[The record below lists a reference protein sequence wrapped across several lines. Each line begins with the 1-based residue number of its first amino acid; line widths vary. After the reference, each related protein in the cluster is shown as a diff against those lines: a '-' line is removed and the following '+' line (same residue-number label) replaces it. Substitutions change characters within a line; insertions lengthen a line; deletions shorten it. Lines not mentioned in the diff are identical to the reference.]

1 MNTGLFVQLLFAVF
15 SLGVLIIL
23 IVALSKT
30 KKKTRVLNSVE
41 ILADELDRH
50 KKENLRLR
58 EELRRIA
65 SVDNLFFAS
74 MIRLTSRLDP
84 EDIAKEIKD
93 LLINCL
99 DPNGTAVFL
108 ADQRNKRLTVVAHH
122 GLNDNW
128 LPKLVYEL
136 DNKNRMGKVGVSF
149 NEKHTITRHE
159 FAILGLTEPFPV
171 FEPDI
176 CYPIFFQ
183 KKRFGVIAIIR
194 KKDMDEREKNLLG
207 VVASIAGV
215 ALNNTR
221 SFADI
226 TSTAHTDPLTK
237 IYNIGYFKELM
248 ISELERSKRFQ
259 HHLSV
264 SIIDLDKFKDYND
277 TYGHQAGDH
286 LLIQLARIFEK
297 HFSKTDTVARYG
309 GDEFIVMCPEIK
321 KQEAARI
328 IKNLLR
334 DLEMYDFTRG
344 TKEVKVTFSAGV
356 SSYPDDAT
364 STVELIR
371 LADAALYE
379 AKGAGRNTVKV
390 YRPKIEKI

>member
-1 MNTGLFVQLLFAVF
+1 MNTGLFVQLIFAVF
-15 SLGVLIIL
+15 FLGVLIIL
-23 IVALSKT
+23 IVALSRT

-50 KKENLRLR
+50 KKENLHLR
-58 EELRRIA
+58 EELKRIA

-74 MIRLTSRLDP
+74 MIRLTSNLKP
-84 EDIAKEIKD
+84 EKIAKEIKD

-108 ADQRNKRLTVVAHH
+108 ADQRNKRLTVVAHQ

-149 NEKHTITRHE
+149 NEKHTISRHE

-183 KKRFGVIAIIR
+183 KRRFGVIAIIR
-194 KKDMDEREKNLLG
+194 KKDLDEREKNLLG

-237 IYNIGYFKELM
+237 IYNIAYFKELM

-264 SIIDLDKFKDYND
+264 SIIDLDKFKEYND

-297 HFSKTDTVARYG
+297 HFAETDTVARYG

-328 IKNLLR
+328 IGNLLH

-344 TKEVKVTFSAGV
+344 TEEVKVTFSAGV

-364 STVELIR
+364 SAIELIR

>member
-1 MNTGLFVQLLFAVF
+1 MDIGLFVQLIVAVF
-15 SLGVLIIL
+15 SLSIVIIL
-23 IVALSKT
+23 IVVLSKT
-30 KKKTRVLNSVE
+30 KKKTSVLNSVE

-50 KKENLRLR
+50 KKENLHLR
-58 EELRRIA
+58 EELRRIG

-74 MIRLTSRLDP
+74 MIRLTSNLKP
-84 EDIAKEIKD
+84 EKIAKEITD
-93 LLINCL
+93 LLVNCL
-99 DPNGTAVFL
+99 DPKGTAVFL
-108 ADQRNKRLTVVAHH
+108 ADQRNKRLTVVSHH

-194 KKDMDEREKNLLG
+194 KKDLDEREKNLLG

-226 TSTAHTDPLTK
+226 TFTAHTDPLTK
-237 IYNIGYFKELM
+237 IYNIGYFKELL
-248 ISELERSKRFQ
+248 INELERSKRFQ

-264 SIIDLDKFKDYND
+264 AIIDLDKFKEYND

-297 HFSKTDTVARYG
+297 HFSETDTVARYG

-328 IKNLLR
+328 LGNLLH
-334 DLEMYDFTRG
+334 DLEMYDFARG
-344 TKEVKVTFSAGV
+344 KEKVQVTFSAGV

-364 STVELIR
+364 SAVELIR
-371 LADAALYE
+371 LADAALYD
-379 AKGAGRNTVKV
+379 AKGAGRNTVKQHHP
-390 YRPKIEKI
+390 RIEKI